1 MIQYFEHKKIDKRK
15 WDATIAE
22 CGNIYAYSWYLD
34 IVHPGWDA
42 LVEDDYQVVMPLTGG
57 KKFGVNYLFH
67 ASGYAGGMTPLLD
80 REGKPVVSAILNG
93 SNSAR

>member
-1 MIQYFEHKKIDKRK
+1 MIQYLIHNQINQTK

-42 LVEDDYQVVMPLTGG
+42 LVEDDYQSVMPLTGG
-57 KKFGVNYLFH
+57 KKFGVDY
-67 ASGYAGGMTPLLD
+67 
-80 REGKPVVSAILNG
+80 
-93 SNSAR
+93 